1 MESRPASKHVTWCM
15 GLSLA
20 WAGYMAFH
28 GKMLFPVARLWEVT
42 YMKKKPECSGR
53 KEVICEEQGAIATVQ
68 SP

>member
-1 MESRPASKHVTWCM
+1 M

-42 YMKKKPECSGR
+42 YVKKKPECSGR